1 MRRIIT
7 LLAFIF
13 IFQSLTNFL
22 YAEEDNNYIEV
33 SENLYLITNISGG
46 NVSFLVT
53 RKGIVV
59 VDAGSTP
66 SNGRKIISIIKSVS
80 NKPIKYLI
88 LTHFHG
94 DHINGIVGFPND
106 VKIIA
111 HKDLAKNNTSFNKK
125 NIDNYLNNVLPS
137 YLINLKLQMG
147 EIKDKKS
154 NEYLTLKEDF
164 DNNEEYLEEI
174 KNIDFR
180 NPDIIFEDYY
190 RLKIADER
198 IMLEFTEPGH
208 TSDNI
213 VVKYSNHNVIHT
225 GDLVFNGSVPY
236 LINDH
241 GVDVYNWMKTLDDL
255 YKENIYT
262 VIPGHGEIGEKI
274 ILKKQ
279 SDYFKTLSQQIEM
292 LKNDGF
298 NLEKIKDKINI
309 NDYGLTGNENQFP
322 TNIEVI
328 YTQLVSKGI
337 DWWKF

>member
-13 IFQSLTNFL
+13 IFQLITNFL
-22 YAEEDNNYIEV
+22 YAQKDDNYIEV
-33 SENLYLITNISGG
+33 SENLYLITNNSGG

-66 SNGRKIISIIKSVS
+66 GNGQEIISIIKSVS

-88 LTHFHG
+88 LTHFHS
-94 DHINGIVGFPND
+94 DHINGIAGFPKD
-106 VKIIA
+106 VIIIA
-111 HKDLAKNNTSFNKK
+111 HKNLAKNNETFNKAT
-125 NIDNYLNNVLPS
+125 IDSYIRDVLPS
-137 YLINLKLQMG
+137 YLVNLKLQMG
-147 EIKDKKS
+147 EINDKKS
-154 NEYLTLKEDF
+154 KEYLALKEDF

-174 KNIDFR
+174 KNIKFR
-180 NPDIIFEDYY
+180 IPDITFEDYY
-190 RLKIADER
+190 RFKIADER
-198 IMLEFTEPGH
+198 IMLEYTDQGH
-208 TSDNI
+208 TNDNI
-213 VVKYSNHNVIHT
+213 VVKFSNHNVIHT

-241 GVDVYNWMKTLDDL
+241 GVDVYNWMRTLDDL

-274 ILKKQ
+274 ILKEQ
-279 SDYFKTLSQQIEM
+279 SDYFKTLSKQIEM

-298 NLEKIKDKINI
+298 NLKEIKEKIDI

-322 TNIEVI
+322 INIEVI
-328 YTQLVSKGI
+328 YTQLISKGI